1 MWAFCSLATTKEEED
16 LIFYLS
22 PTIQPK
28 PSVANSAMGE
38 DSATTTTKD
47 EKAKPTPEMNQR
59 MGAVLKAEGN
69 DVCADCPANRP
80 LWVSFLA
87 GRVEKER
94 KMGILCCTKCAQ
106 YHHFEL
112 GSKRCLIKY
121 LKMAHECKLMA
132 VLSLLFVLQKTF
144 VCS

>member
-1 MWAFCSLATTKEEED
+1 
-16 LIFYLS
+16 
-22 PTIQPK
+22 
-28 PSVANSAMGE
+28 MGE
-38 DSATTTTKD
+38 DTTATTTANESPKEETKP
-47 EKAKPTPEMNQR
+47 KPTPEMNQR
-59 MGAVLKAEGN
+59 MGVVLKAEGN
-69 DVCADCPANRP
+69 DVCADCPATRP

-121 LKMAHECKLMA
+121 LKMAHECK
-132 VLSLLFVLQKTF
+132 FVTVVGKCCCQHIKNDPELTSSF
-144 VCS
+144 PSFII